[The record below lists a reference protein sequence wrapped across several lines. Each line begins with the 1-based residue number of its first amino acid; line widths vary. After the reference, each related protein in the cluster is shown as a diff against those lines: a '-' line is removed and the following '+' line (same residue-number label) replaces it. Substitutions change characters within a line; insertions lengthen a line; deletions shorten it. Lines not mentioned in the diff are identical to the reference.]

1 MRFLQAMALV
11 SAGAVA
17 GFGTGVATTSLQAD
31 EAPAAMWGSLG
42 LFAEVYTQIQS
53 HYVEPVE
60 DAVLVESAIRGM
72 VGALDQHSRFLSADE
87 LRQMQND
94 TRGEYVGIGIE
105 LTPREDGVYIGR
117 VFDGGPAADGGVRP
131 DDRVMTVD
139 GADVS
144 SMTVEEISALLRGER
159 GEALLLGVQ
168 RMVDDGA
175 TSQIS
180 LPLVRDVVHLRAVT
194 ETMPVPGYGVVAVSS
209 FQSSVGEDVRAAIDR
224 LQAQHGEELEG
235 LVLDL
240 RNNPGGLLNQAISVA
255 DAFMSEGLIV
265 STAGRDPEERDTW
278 SASRSSTR
286 YRGPLVVLV
295 NGGSA
300 SASEVVAGALQD
312 SGRAQVVGTQS
323 YGKGSVQSI
332 IELPG
337 GAGLKLTVSLYYTPS
352 GRSIHGEGITPDVV
366 VPQPDDSGVSD
377 GSGASVTE
385 AEPGSLAERIADIQ
399 VRTAIELLQE
409 PAESLGE

>member
-1 MRFLQAMALV
+1 MKFLQALALV
-11 SAGAVA
+11 SVGAVA
-17 GFGTGVATTSLQAD
+17 GFGTGLTTTLQAD
-31 EAPAAMWGSLG
+31 EAPAQMWGSLG

-53 HYVEPVE
+53 HYVEPV
-60 DAVLVESAIRGM
+60 DDTVLVESAIRGM

-117 VFDGGPAADGGVRP
+117 VFEGGPAADGGVHA

-139 GADVS
+139 GEDVS
-144 SMTVEEISALLRGER
+144 SKTVDEISALLRGER
-159 GEALLLGVQ
+159 GEAVLLGVQ
-168 RMVDDGA
+168 RMAQDGTA
-175 TSQIS
+175 TLVS
-180 LPLVRDVVHLRAVT
+180 LPLVRDMVHLRAVN
-194 ETMPVPGYGVVAVSS
+194 ESMPVPGYGVVSVSS

-224 LQAQHGEELEG
+224 LQAQHGAELDG
-235 LVLDL
+235 LILDL

-265 STAGRDPEERDTW
+265 STAGRNPDERDTW

-352 GRSIHGEGITPDVV
+352 GRSIHEQGITPDVV
-366 VPQPDDSGVSD
+366 VPIPDETDTSD
-377 GSGASVTE
+377 GSGTSVAE
-385 AEPGSLAERIADIQ
+385 AGPGSLVERIEDIQ
-399 VRTAIELLQE
+399 VRTAVQLLQQQV
-409 PAESLGE
+409 ESQRQ

>member
-1 MRFLQAMALV
+1 MRRLQAMALLSV
-11 SAGAVA
+11 GVVL
-17 GFGTGVATTSLQAD
+17 GFGTGVTTSTLQAD
-31 EAPAAMWGSLG
+31 EAPASMWGSLG

-60 DAVLVESAIRGM
+60 DSVLVEAAIRGM
-72 VGALDQHSRFLSADE
+72 VGALDQHSRYLSADE

-105 LTPREDGVYIGR
+105 LTAREDGVYVGR
-117 VFDGGPAADGGVRP
+117 VFDGGPAADGGVRV
-131 DDRVMTVD
+131 DDRVMSVDGEDVSTMTVD
-139 GADVS
+139 EVS
-144 SMTVEEISALLRGER
+144 SRLRGER
-159 GEALLLGVQ
+159 GQPLLLGVQ
-168 RMVDDGA
+168 RLDELET
-175 TSQIS
+175 TSQVS

-194 ETMPVPGYGVVAVSS
+194 ETMPVPGYGVVAISS
-209 FQSSVGEDVRAAIDR
+209 FQSAVGEDTRAAIDR
-224 LQAQHGEELEG
+224 LQAQHGADLEG
-235 LVLDL
+235 IVLDL

-312 SGRAQVVGTQS
+312 SGRAQVVGTQT

-337 GAGLKLTVSLYYTPS
+337 GAGLKLTVSLYYTPN
-352 GRSIHGEGITPDVV
+352 GRSIHGEGITPDLVV
-366 VPQPDDSGVSD
+366 EPLDAAVATD
-377 GSGASVTE
+377 GSAVTVGPADPASPVSSIE
-385 AEPGSLAERIADIQ
+385 DAQLRA
-399 VRTAIELLQE
+399 AIELLRQ
-409 PAESLGE
+409 AAAVRNR

>member
-1 MRFLQAMALV
+1 MRFLQAMALLSV
-11 SAGAVA
+11 GAVA
-17 GFGTGVATTSLQAD
+17 GFGAGVATNSLQAD
-31 EAPAAMWGSLG
+31 EAPPEMWGSLG

-60 DAVLVESAIRGM
+60 DAVLVEAAIRGM
-72 VGALDQHSRFLSADE
+72 VGTLDQHSRFLSVDE
-87 LRQMQND
+87 LLQMQND

-105 LTPREDGVYIGR
+105 LTPREDGVYVGR
-117 VFDGGPAADGGVRP
+117 VFEGGPAADAGVQA
-131 DDRVMTVD
+131 DDRVLTVDGEDVSAMTVD
-139 GADVS
+139 
-144 SMTVEEISALLRGER
+144 EISSRLRGER
-159 GEALLLGVQ
+159 GQALVLGVQ
-168 RMVDDGA
+168 RVGDDGA
-175 TSQIS
+175 AALVSI
-180 LPLVRDVVHLRAVT
+180 PLVRDVVHLRAVT
-194 ETMPVPGYGVVAVSS
+194 ETMPVPGYGVVSIAS

-224 LQAQHGEELEG
+224 LQAQHGRELDG

-255 DAFMSEGLIV
+255 DAFMSEGVIV
-265 STAGRDPEERDTW
+265 STAGRDPDERNVS

-286 YRGPLVVLV
+286 YRGPLIVLV

-337 GAGLKLTVSLYYTPS
+337 GAGLKLTVSLYYTPD

-366 VPQPDDSGVSD
+366 VELSNDALASEGSGV
-377 GSGASVTE
+377 AT
-385 AEPGSLAERIADIQ
+385 AEDTANSLFGQVEDVQ
-399 VRTAIELLQE
+399 VRAAIELLHQDATT
-409 PAESLGE
+409 P